1 MKRGV
6 LVNWPNVGRTR
17 KPHILVLCAHLH
29 EDRAHKHDRDYL
41 QPMAGLHIGSLVDRR
56 KYRVTLYH
64 EMWHGPYATAGIRP
78 GEFAIVFLTGLQ
90 MDFDRMRQLSFFFR
104 RAKALIVAGG
114 SICTLFPDFARQF
127 FDVVCAG
134 GVDCV
139 VDVMRDYEKHAVKPI
154 YYSPQSNIRDYRLDH
169 RLMEEAG
176 IRVPVHFIEAS
187 RGCSFKCDF
196 CSIPAEGA
204 THAVYDLATIA
215 HNIDDSI
222 ASSRRFSIK
231 RLYPMVWFIDN
242 NFSNNRAHLRQVC
255 RYLSEDRRIR
265 MWGALVTQDVLRDR
279 ELVKFMAASK
289 CRGVFAGIESFDV
302 GFIKAHD
309 KWQNMKGSTSLIAD
323 IEFAESLGMLIDYGY
338 LFDPR
343 MTSIERMKAEMHFI
357 LQSDVLNY
365 PYFVAFVAPL
375 LGTKLFWQAL
385 QRGELLPNLRLRDL
399 DGRCVAYRNTV
410 DGFDPLG
417 EFAAT
422 IFGTPHIYSNRAK
435 TLRRFC
441 RHAWRHGRKH
451 PVMSYLF
458 YQNRTRLGRL
468 GYKHSKAVKRNY
480 IGGREVL
487 DPQYRDYPANIA
499 AEDKRVYFDP
509 IMVTDGEGRAAPW
522 LERYWPVGDGQTRLR
537 LSTR

>member
-1 MKRGV
+1 MKPGV
-6 LVNWPNVGRTR
+6 LGNTPNAGRTT
-17 KPHILVLCAHLH
+17 KPQILVLCVHLH
-29 EDRAHKHDRDYL
+29 EDRARKKDRDYL

-64 EMWHGPYATAGIRP
+64 EMWHGAYATAEIRP
-78 GEFAIVFLTGLQ
+78 GEYAIVFLTGLQ
-90 MDFDRMRQLSFFFR
+90 MDFDRMRQLSYFFR
-104 RAKALIVAGG
+104 RAKALTVAGG
-114 SICTLFPDFARQF
+114 SLCTLFPDFARQF

-139 VDVMRDYEKHAVKPI
+139 VDVMRDYEKQAVKPI
-154 YYSPQSNIRDYRLDH
+154 YYSPQSKIRDYRLDH
-169 RLMEEAG
+169 RLMEDAG
-176 IRVPVHFIEAS
+176 IHVPVHFIEAS

-204 THAVYDLATIA
+204 THAVYDLAVITQ
-215 HNIDDSI
+215 NIDDSI

-255 RYLSEDRRIR
+255 RYLSENRRIR

-289 CRGVFAGIESFDV
+289 CRGVFTGIESFDV
-302 GFIKAHD
+302 GFLKAHD

-343 MTSIERMKAEMHFI
+343 MTSVERMKAEMRFI
-357 LQSDVLNY
+357 LQSDVLNF

-385 QRGELLPNLRLRDL
+385 QRRELLPNLRLRDL
-399 DGRCVAYRNTV
+399 DGRCVAYRNTL
-410 DGFDPLG
+410 DGYDLLG

-422 IFGTPHIYSNRAK
+422 IFGNPLIYSNRAK

-441 RHAWRHGRKH
+441 RHAWRYGRKN
-451 PVMSYLF
+451 PMMSYFF
-458 YQNRTRLGRL
+458 YQNRARLRRL

-480 IGGREVL
+480 IGGRDVL
-487 DPQYRDYPANIA
+487 DPQYRDYPPDIT
-499 AEDKRVYFDP
+499 AEERRVYFDP

-522 LERYWPVGDGQTRLR
+522 LERYRAVGDSQDIKARR
-537 LSTR
+537 S

>member
-1 MKRGV
+1 MVGS
-6 LVNWPNVGRTR
+6 PNAGWAK

-29 EDRAHKHDRDYL
+29 EDRARKQDRDYL

-64 EMWHGPYATAGIRP
+64 EMWHGPYATAAIRP
-78 GEFAIVFLTGLQ
+78 REFTIVFLTGLQ
-90 MDFDRMRQLSFFFR
+90 MDFDRMRQLAYFFK
-104 RAKALIVAGG
+104 RAKAPVIAGG
-114 SICTLFPDFARQF
+114 SMCTLFPDFARQF

-139 VDVMRDYEKHAVKPI
+139 IDVMRDYENGALKPI

-169 RLMEEAG
+169 RLMEDAG

-204 THAVYDLATIA
+204 THAVYDLSTIA

-255 RYLSEDRRIR
+255 RYLSEDGRIR
-265 MWGALVTQDVLRDR
+265 MWGALVTQDVIRDH

-289 CRGVFAGIESFDV
+289 CRGVFVGIESFDV
-302 GFIKAHD
+302 DFIKAHN

-343 MTSIERMKAEMHFI
+343 MTTVERMKAEMRFI
-357 LQSDVLNY
+357 LQSDALNY
-365 PYFVAFVAPL
+365 PISSLSSRPCSAPSC
-375 LGTKLFWQAL
+375 F
-385 QRGELLPNLRLRDL
+385 
-399 DGRCVAYRNTV
+399 GRRSS
-410 DGFDPLG
+410 
-417 EFAAT
+417 AAT
-422 IFGTPHIYSNRAK
+422 SCP
-435 TLRRFC
+435 
-441 RHAWRHGRKH
+441 
-451 PVMSYLF
+451 
-458 YQNRTRLGRL
+458 
-468 GYKHSKAVKRNY
+468 NY
-480 IGGREVL
+480 GCATWMG
-487 DPQYRDYPANIA
+487 A
-499 AEDKRVYFDP
+499 A
-509 IMVTDGEGRAAPW
+509 
-522 LERYWPVGDGQTRLR
+522 
-537 LSTR
+537 

>member
-1 MKRGV
+1 MV
-6 LVNWPNVGRTR
+6 SSPNAGRTT
-17 KPHILVLCAHLH
+17 KPQILVLCAHLH
-29 EDRAHKHDRDYL
+29 EDRAHKQDRDYL

-64 EMWHGPYATAGIRP
+64 EMWHGPYATAEIRP
-78 GEFAIVFLTGLQ
+78 WEFAIVFLTGLQ
-90 MDFDRMRQLSFFFR
+90 MDFDRMRQLSYFFK

-139 VDVMRDYEKHAVKPI
+139 VDVMRDYEKRAVKPI

-204 THAVYDLATIA
+204 THAVYDLAAIA

-279 ELVKFMAASK
+279 ELVKFLAASK

-343 MTSIERMKAEMHFI
+343 MTSIERMKAEMRFI

-399 DGRCVAYRNTV
+399 DGRCVAYRNTL
-410 DGFDPLG
+410 DDFGSLG

-435 TLRRFC
+435 TLRRFS
-441 RHAWRHGRKH
+441 RHAWRHGRKN

-468 GYKHSKAVKRNY
+468 GHKHSKAVKRNY

-487 DPQYRDYPANIA
+487 DPQYRDYPADIA
-499 AEDKRVYFDP
+499 AEDKRAYFDP
-509 IMVTDGEGRAAPW
+509 IMVTDGEGRAARW
-522 LERYWPVGDGQTRLR
+522 LERHCPVGDSQARLTLFTR
-537 LSTR
+537 